1 MVKFSTKYSRSSII
15 TATAS
20 PNRVRFSIR
29 KGEAI
34 MVPIVVLNRLSEIWG
49 EDSHDF
55 KYVI

>member
-1 MVKFSTKYSRSSII
+1 MI
-15 TATAS
+15 TVTTY

-55 KYVI
+55 KYVNYLMEFS